1 MLTYTFFRLVVRRFH
16 LRLSKVEEIL
26 GLDCQEDETRIKA
39 VIDGLMKD
47 MTKESLARLTLLHMV
62 KSGNH
67 IAKKKGRKLFTSNVE
82 EVQVKEKAL

>member
-1 MLTYTFFRLVVRRFH
+1 MRRFH

-26 GLDCQEDETRIKA
+26 GLDCQEDESRIKA
-39 VIDGLMKD
+39 VIDRLMKD

-67 IAKKKGRKLFTSNVE
+67 VAKKKGRKLFTNSVE
-82 EVQVKEKAL
+82 EVHVKEDN